1 MPTLLVTKRMSP
13 ALAARVQAA
22 VSGHRTGA
30 ARRAPLKA
38 LLRFF
43 TFVFLVASVA
53 SILNFRHQQALERES
68 RRGALLQTV
77 ATEAAK
83 LSRKDRELPGS
94 IAAAIALETSA
105 KYAGDTIA
113 EDLRSAASLDEALS
127 HPIIYLRG
135 PLESLAQPARLA
147 ELAAGS
153 AKDAFV
159 LCLLAPPDARSEKA
173 LRAKASTAAAQGKG
187 MQAAAHVERL
197 APLLQVRP
205 LLERDWAERVRA
217 TEAIPALHK
226 LQNLLEAAPFP
237 AAVRAAKAR
246 QLLLVADESLT
257 ASGPTELDGERAHAV
272 RVVLTDLNDGEPRL
286 RLRRTVDPSWLSEAT
301 RAQFA
306 SGADSC
312 ALAMDIR
319 QAAANLP

>member
-1 MPTLLVTKRMSP
+1 VPTLLVTKNMSP

-38 LLRFF
+38 LLRLF
-43 TFVFLVASVA
+43 TFIFLIASIASV
-53 SILNFRHQQALERES
+53 LHFRRQQALEREN
-68 RRGALLQTV
+68 RRGALLQTI
-77 ATEAAK
+77 ATEAGK
-83 LSRKDRELPGS
+83 LSRKDRELPRS
-94 IAAAIALETSA
+94 IAAAIALETA
-105 KYAGDTIA
+105 ANYAGDTIA
-113 EDLRSAASLDEALS
+113 EDLRSRASLDETLS
-127 HPIIYLRG
+127 HPIVYMRA
-135 PLESLAQPARLA
+135 PRESLAQPARLA
-147 ELAAGS
+147 ELAESS

-173 LRAKASTAAAQGKG
+173 LRAKASTASAQGKG
-187 MQAAAHVERL
+187 MQATAHVERL
-197 APLLQVRP
+197 APLLQVMP
-205 LLERDWAERVRA
+205 LLERGWAERVQG
-217 TEAIPALHK
+217 TESIPALHQ

-246 QLLLVADESLT
+246 QLLLVADETLSAT
-257 ASGPTELDGERAHAV
+257 GPTELDGERTHAV
-272 RVVLTDLNDGEPRL
+272 RVVLTDLNDGEIRL

-319 QAAANLP
+319 QAAVTVP

>member
-1 MPTLLVTKRMSP
+1 MSP

-22 VSGHRTGA
+22 VSGHRAGA

-77 ATEAAK
+77 ATEAGK
-83 LSRKDRELPGS
+83 LSRKDRELPS
-94 IAAAIALETSA
+94 QIAATLALETA
-105 KYAGDTIA
+105 AIYAGDTVA
-113 EDLRSAASLDEALS
+113 EDLRSKASLDQALA
-127 HPIIYLRG
+127 HPIVYLRG

-159 LCLLAPPDARSEKA
+159 LCLLAPPDARTEKA
-173 LRAKASTAAAQGKG
+173 LRAKASTAAAQAKG
-187 MQAAAHVERL
+187 MQVAAHVERL
-197 APLLQVRP
+197 APLLQVLP
-205 LLERDWAERVRA
+205 LLERDWAERVQA
-217 TEAIPALHK
+217 TESIPALQK
-226 LQNLLEAAPFP
+226 LQTLLEAAPFQTG
-237 AAVRAAKAR
+237 VRTAKAR
-246 QLLLVADESLT
+246 QLLLVADETLSAT
-257 ASGPTELDGERAHAV
+257 GPTELDGERTHAV
-272 RVVLTDLNDGEPRL
+272 RVVLTDLSSGETRL
-286 RLRRTVDPSWLSEAT
+286 RFRRTVDPSWLSEAT

-319 QAAANLP
+319 QAAATLP

>member
-22 VSGHRTGA
+22 VSGHRAGA

-38 LLRFF
+38 LLRLL
-43 TFVFLVASVA
+43 TFVFLVATVA
-53 SILNFRHQQALERES
+53 SILNFRRQQALERES
-68 RRGALLQTV
+68 RRTALLQTV
-77 ATEAAK
+77 ATEGGK
-83 LSRKDRELPGS
+83 LSRKDRELPRS
-94 IAAAIALETSA
+94 IAAAIALETA
-105 KYAGDTIA
+105 PLYAGDLVA

-127 HPIIYLRG
+127 HPVVYLRG

-159 LCLLAPPDARSEKA
+159 LCLLAPPEARTEKA
-173 LRAKASTAAAQGKG
+173 LRAKASTASAQGKG
-187 MQAAAHVERL
+187 MQAAAQVERL
-197 APLLQVRP
+197 APLLQVLP
-205 LLERDWAERVRA
+205 LLERDWADRVRT
-217 TEAIPALHK
+217 TEAIPALQK
-226 LQNLLEAAPFP
+226 LQTLLEAAPF
-237 AAVRAAKAR
+237 AAGVRAAKAR
-246 QLLLVADESLT
+246 QLLLVADETLT
-257 ASGPTELDGERAHAV
+257 ATGPTELDGERTHPV
-272 RVVLTDLNDGEPRL
+272 RVALTDLNNGETRL
-286 RLRRTVDPSWLSEAT
+286 RYRRTVDPSWLSEAT

-319 QAAANLP
+319 QAAATAP